1 MQWICLCAKY
11 IVLGTVDAK
20 MNRKKKDS
28 LLRVGNLKHLFN
40 KQSQYNMINPKTKI
54 WANCHRKQELRGGN
68 LWKQVDLKINQYA
81 NTQMQRL
88 GNLFCNLRS
97 VLSTIISLSWQD
109 YAVDPWTMLGL
120 GAHTPLGLENWPIPY
135 SCSSL
140 SVVPS
145 HPWYFQVHGTTSDA
159 NNMVLLLYYWKHV
172 VQRWKTDF
180 MALDSSL
187 LSH

>member
-1 MQWICLCAKY
+1 MYPIKMQWICLCAKY
-11 IVLGTVDAK
+11 IVLGTMDAK

-120 GAHTPLGLENWPIPY
+120 GELTLLTVKNPHITLQFTLHNLSSKDSTNRRFCSTAVWEKSPY
-135 SCSSL
+135 M
-140 SVVPS
+140 
-145 HPWYFQVHGTTSDA
+145 Y
-159 NNMVLLLYYWKHV
+159 
-172 VQRWKTDF
+172 
-180 MALDSSL
+180 
-187 LSH
+187 